1 MCIRLRQ
8 RLQCVKSLSCWC
20 CNLGAGKDSRVSSL
34 SMSSWIENQG
44 TRSFLVL
51 LVTLGCLKS
60 EIEELLRALQ
70 CVLSSG
76 GMCFPGKPC
85 SLLLGCPAGSRARI
99 LCSLEV
105 WKECR
110 SCYVGICC
118 CWAKL
123 LQLVYSWGSIPAL
136 WDQKSCFYL
145 EQCNFFPF
153 GFLWLGELGGK
164 RDLMCCRWA
173 LLVWNSPASP
183 GHSMAL
189 PGHSMASCLFP
200 GSPVLQPGVT
210 L

>member
-1 MCIRLRQ
+1 MLLQVCTTTSSLLRHCRWCKLGVTLLLLTPVAKQSQSQKFMSFKALGFCVYRLRQ
-8 RLQCVKSLSCWC
+8 KLQCVKGLSCWC

-85 SLLLGCPAGSRARI
+85 SLPLGCPAGSRARI

-105 WKECR
+105 
-110 SCYVGICC
+110 
-118 CWAKL
+118 
-123 LQLVYSWGSIPAL
+123 
-136 WDQKSCFYL
+136 
-145 EQCNFFPF
+145 
-153 GFLWLGELGGK
+153 
-164 RDLMCCRWA
+164 
-173 LLVWNSPASP
+173 
-183 GHSMAL
+183 
-189 PGHSMASCLFP
+189 
-200 GSPVLQPGVT
+200 
-210 L
+210 